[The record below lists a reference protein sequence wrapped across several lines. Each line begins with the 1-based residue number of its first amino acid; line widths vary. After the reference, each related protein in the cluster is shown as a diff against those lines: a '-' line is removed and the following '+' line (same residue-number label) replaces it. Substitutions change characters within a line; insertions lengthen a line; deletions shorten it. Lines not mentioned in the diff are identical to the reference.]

1 MHFSSISPIFG
12 FTRYIRMFSVL
23 IIIYVIFPTGQYHM
37 AFVRRVIS
45 EGTGDPYYEIIGVVT
60 LEDIIEEIIQCE
72 IMDETDTVSMY
83 ITTK

>member
-1 MHFSSISPIFG
+1 MEFFVHLTFLLVRQLHVISVPMI
-12 FTRYIRMFSVL
+12 TYMISL
-23 IIIYVIFPTGQYHM
+23 TGQYHM

-72 IMDETDTVSMY
+72 IMDETDTVSTY